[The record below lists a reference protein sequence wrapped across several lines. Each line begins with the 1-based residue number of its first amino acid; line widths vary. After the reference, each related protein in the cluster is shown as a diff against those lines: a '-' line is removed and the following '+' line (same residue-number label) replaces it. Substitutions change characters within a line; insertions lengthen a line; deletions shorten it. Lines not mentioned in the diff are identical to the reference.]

1 MERFQVDQLCST
13 TQKLC
18 PSNYLPC
25 TFIKKEHCLEKRGL
39 HLTKWSTE
47 RVIRLEYSRE
57 SNKRVEGI
65 TVHMRQFLLN
75 LNSPILNN
83 CPAYDILK
91 NS

>member
-1 MERFQVDQLCST
+1 MYVGKGFDAIAWN
-13 TQKLC
+13 KLGIQTLKHILVLKMVI
-18 PSNYLPC
+18 SNA
-25 TFIKKEHCLEKRGL
+25 
-39 HLTKWSTE
+39 S
-47 RVIRLEYSRE
+47 YSRE

-65 TVHMRQFLLN
+65 TVRLRQFLLK

>member
-1 MERFQVDQLCST
+1 MTDEDVEVD
-13 TQKLC
+13 
-18 PSNYLPC
+18 
-25 TFIKKEHCLEKRGL
+25 KEDEIEGIGEVF
-39 HLTKWSTE
+39 SSETE
-47 RVIRLEYSRE
+47 VRKNLALFGAYSRE